1 MPLERLHLKNFR
13 LFQEKT
19 LTITGGTN
27 LILGKN
33 GSGKTS
39 ILESLNILLSGK
51 SFRTKET
58 KECIKSDNEFFS
70 ISGKGTLSKEVLL
83 LNIENSLNN
92 RPKSTRKLGSS
103 SIKKDDLYFTQIV
116 LAKNLKMIEGEPEIR
131 KEYFNNLMFHVKP
144 ELKKLNSRYQKALK
158 QRNRCLKNKLFQS
171 ELTLWSKEVS
181 ALGLDLSIE
190 QYKFFQFFKESVKE
204 YINTVTD
211 TGSFPFLKEVDV
223 TFSKGWER
231 SKKLDASLKDCMDR
245 DKALGYTSKGPHRM
259 DFTFNIKGKKASSNL
274 SRGQLKILIL
284 LIFLSNF
291 KMIANLTQSE
301 LILMIDD
308 LGSELDSKNL
318 SGLLEEILKI
328 DGQIILT
335 GIEGEEMHGSLK
347 KLVNFTQINL

>member
-1 MPLERLHLKNFR
+1 LKN
-13 LFQEKT
+13 Q
-19 LTITGGTN
+19 
-27 LILGKN
+27 
-33 GSGKTS
+33 
-39 ILESLNILLSGK
+39 
-51 SFRTKET
+51 
-58 KECIKSDNEFFS
+58 
-70 ISGKGTLSKEVLL
+70 
-83 LNIENSLNN
+83 
-92 RPKSTRKLGSS
+92 
-103 SIKKDDLYFTQIV
+103 
-116 LAKNLKMIEGEPEIR
+116 
-131 KEYFNNLMFHVKP
+131 
-144 ELKKLNSRYQKALK
+144 
-158 QRNRCLKNKLFQS
+158 LFQS

-274 SRGQLKILIL
+274 SRGQ
-284 LIFLSNF
+284 
-291 KMIANLTQSE
+291 
-301 LILMIDD
+301 ILMIDD